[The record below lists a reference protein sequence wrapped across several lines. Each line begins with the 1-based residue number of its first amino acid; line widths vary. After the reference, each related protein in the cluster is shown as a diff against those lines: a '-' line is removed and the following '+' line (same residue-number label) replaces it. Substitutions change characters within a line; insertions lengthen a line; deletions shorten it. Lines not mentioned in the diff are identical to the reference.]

1 MDSSQLASEVR
12 DWLQESGVMRE
23 MQTRL
28 RAKMIDRIMMKGGG
42 KLKGGEK
49 VESECTERQRAINSL
64 IFSDGDR
71 DDETAL
77 HSRAI
82 FERVRQ

>member
-28 RAKMIDRIMMKGGG
+28 RAKMIDRIMIKGGG

-64 IFSDGDR
+64 ILEHLLRRRQGRRDGI
-71 DDETAL
+71 T
-77 HSRAI
+77 
-82 FERVRQ
+82 FESYI